1 MTRDHRHNVNTRPT
15 TERGR
20 KGTKTHSSSRRFDR
34 STTAV
39 NHTFYWKIA
48 GIPRPLRVRFFLKE
62 PHSLQSGEGE
72 AGT

>member
-15 TERGR
+15 TERE
-20 KGTKTHSSSRRFDR
+20 KGYQDTQHSRRFDR